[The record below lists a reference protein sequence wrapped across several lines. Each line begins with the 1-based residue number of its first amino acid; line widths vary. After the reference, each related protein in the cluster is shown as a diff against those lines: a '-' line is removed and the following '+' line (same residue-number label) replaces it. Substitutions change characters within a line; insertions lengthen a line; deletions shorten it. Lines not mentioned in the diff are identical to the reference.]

1 VRDGLNEHVPL
12 SRAEG
17 TDYRARRR
25 GSNQTRK
32 GRSRGGRKEDGDWG
46 HTSTSIGRGG
56 SPAAA
61 ISGELA
67 GGGVLLLGECR
78 GHGALL
84 RGLGGG
90 SLLHGGGGALVGAG
104 TPTGRWAATL
114 RLAGGRRRFGW
125 PAAAYVLC
133 TCWRLLDKLN
143 SRFRVLP
150 FITEKTV
157 WAIGLIFYLAQIS
170 RLT

>member
-90 SLLHGGGGALVGAG
+90 LCYMAGVGLW
-104 TPTGRWAATL
+104 WAPAL
-114 RLAGGRRRFGW
+114 RLAGGQRRSGW
-125 PAAAYVLC
+125 QVGGGALAGRRPR
-133 TCWRLLDKLN
+133 TCSAR
-143 SRFRVLP
+143 
-150 FITEKTV
+150 
-157 WAIGLIFYLAQIS
+157 AGGC
-170 RLT
+170 

>member
-84 RGLGGG
+84 RGLGGRGVSATWRGWG
-90 SLLHGGGGALVGAG
+90 SGGRRHSDWPVGSDA
-104 TPTGRWAATL
+104 PAGRWAAAL
-114 RLAGGRRRFGW
+114 WLAGGRVR
-125 PAAAYVLC
+125 ALHVLAVA
-133 TCWRLLDKLN
+133 R
-143 SRFRVLP
+143 
-150 FITEKTV
+150 
-157 WAIGLIFYLAQIS
+157 
-170 RLT
+170 

>member
-17 TDYRARRR
+17 TDYRACRR
-25 GSNQTRK
+25 GSNQTQK
-32 GRSRGGRKEDGDWG
+32 GRSRGERKEDGDWG

-56 SPAAA
+56 SPAVA

-67 GGGVLLLGECR
+67 GCGALLLSECR

-84 RGLGGG
+84 CGLGEGG
-90 SLLHGGGGALVGAG
+90 LCYMAGVGALVGAG

-114 RLAGGRRRFGW
+114 RLAGG
-125 PAAAYVLC
+125 
-133 TCWRLLDKLN
+133 
-143 SRFRVLP
+143 
-150 FITEKTV
+150 
-157 WAIGLIFYLAQIS
+157 
-170 RLT
+170 

>member
-17 TDYRARRR
+17 TNYRALRR

-32 GRSRGGRKEDGDWG
+32 GTIRGGRKEDGDWG

-67 GGGVLLLGECR
+67 SGDALLLGECR

-84 RGLGGG
+84 CGLGGG
-90 SLLHGGGGALVGAG
+90 GLCYMAGGGALVGAG

-114 RLAGGRRRFGW
+114 RLAGGRPRFGW
-125 PAAAYVLC
+125 PAAAYVL
-133 TCWRLLDKLN
+133 
-143 SRFRVLP
+143 
-150 FITEKTV
+150 
-157 WAIGLIFYLAQIS
+157 AIA
-170 RLT
+170 R